1 MWLNLTVD
9 KMENN
14 KITKDL
20 NTEKR
25 ILEAARNI
33 FHIKG
38 FTGAR
43 MQEIADEA
51 KINKAMLNYYYRS
64 KDKLFEAVFKEASS
78 KFFPKVFQLVSSD
91 LPLFEKIEYF
101 VENYLKFLQENMCI
115 PGFILNE
122 LAQNPQRIK
131 TFFLENEIRPPAQF
145 AEQIGEAIEKKE
157 IIPIDPGFLILNIL
171 SLCIFPIVAK
181 PIIETVFNLDEEK
194 YSQMIE
200 SRKKQ
205 ISQFV
210 INAIKI
216 K

>member
-1 MWLNLTVD
+1 MDNID
-9 KMENN
+9 IK
-14 KITKDL
+14 KDF

-25 ILEAARNI
+25 ILDAARRV

-64 KDKLFEAVFKEASS
+64 KDKLFEAVFKEAAQD
-78 KFFPKVFQLVSSD
+78 FFPKVFQLVNSD
-91 LPLFEKIEYF
+91 LPLFEKIEFF
-101 VENYLKFLQENMCI
+101 VDNYLTFLQSNMCI
-115 PGFILNE
+115 PGFMLNE
-122 LAQNPQRIK
+122 LSQNPRRLKDFFADNKIK
-131 TFFLENEIRPPAQF
+131 PPEKFLQEIKDAVDS
-145 AEQIGEAIEKKE
+145 GL
-157 IIPIDPGFLILNIL
+157 IIPIEPSVLVLNIL

-181 PIIETVFNLDEEK
+181 PIIETVFNLDDGQ

-200 SRKKQ
+200 ERKKL
-205 ISQFV
+205 IPQFV